1 MGERDKKGKK
11 AFSRTLLKKYSFV
24 FLSSFVSRKLSFE
37 KWLIESYRKDECNE
51 RQDFLKFC
59 PCHQIII
66 FYHSIDI
73 RSDVLSKQD
82 VREECPSSSS
92 LSKST
97 LSWGFIAFNISSS
110 TVSLF
115 YYLSVS
121 KPAEICEKNSKKLLL
136 S

>member
-1 MGERDKKGKK
+1 MCFIEVYYTFILEAKPHRRKRRGERDKKGKK

-51 RQDFLKFC
+51 RQDFLKSC

-73 RSDVLSKQD
+73 RSDVLSK
-82 VREECPSSSS
+82 
-92 LSKST
+92 
-97 LSWGFIAFNISSS
+97 
-110 TVSLF
+110 
-115 YYLSVS
+115 
-121 KPAEICEKNSKKLLL
+121 
-136 S
+136 